1 MSSSTSDVSV
11 LIPFSDGNLEEE
23 QQLLRCPL
31 VKVPKVEFSNINGNE
46 RLLDYVQR
54 VKKIVRENSINNV
67 LALSDISTFVHS
79 AIARD
84 FHSVP
89 GPSVEACFL
98 AFHKAYTRQYM
109 DPAANT
115 TPYAVVDLDSP
126 TMLTG
131 AKQALSK
138 VGFPAFVK
146 PATGFASVGVKKV
159 TSHDEMRSV
168 LQNLRTM
175 RDKYPN
181 FLLAPSA
188 SFFRSFYEE
197 YVDITK
203 YPLALRDVVI
213 VEPFMDAENFY
224 TVDGCVIDGK
234 IVHWAIT
241 DSLRYDEQDARFVT
255 MICPTTLN
263 DDQQKPIWDL
273 YEAVMTRMIQVG
285 FNNSFAHI
293 EVFQMKDK
301 QLKLIEINAR
311 ASRHHQALYS
321 VCLEKGRMDYVSMSA
336 GRGIQHT
343 PPIPTGKHGI
353 MYLVK
358 FRELERA
365 GNLMDFGQIEK
376 LKTDPDVRFILTA
389 GPDEVMTDFFG
400 STGAHFCIVLAYG
413 NTRTEAVRKLAEV
426 LLLTVKKTEKLTY
439 PMSNVA

>member
-1 MSSSTSDVSV
+1 MSSIASDVSV
-11 LIPFSDGNLEEE
+11 LIPFSDGNLEEKQE
-23 QQLLRCPL
+23 LLRCPL
-31 VKVPKVEFSNINGNE
+31 VKVQKVAFSNINDNE

-54 VKKIVRENSINNV
+54 VKEIVKDNSVNNV

-84 FHSVP
+84 FHGLP

-115 TPYAVVDLDSP
+115 TPYAVVDLDS
-126 TMLTG
+126 G
-131 AKQALSK
+131 YQW
-138 VGFPAFVK
+138 
-146 PATGFASVGVKKV
+146 
-159 TSHDEMRSV
+159 
-168 LQNLRTM
+168 
-175 RDKYPN
+175 
-181 FLLAPSA
+181 
-188 SFFRSFYEE
+188 SFYEE

-203 YPLALRDVVI
+203 FPLALRDVVV
-213 VEPFMDAENFY
+213 VEPFVEAENFY

-273 YEAVMTRMIQVG
+273 YDAVMTRMIQFG

-301 QLKLIEINAR
+301 QLKLIEVNAR

-321 VCLEKGRMDYVSMSA
+321 ACFEKGRMDYVSLSA

-343 PPIPTGKHGI
+343 PPIPTGTHGI

-365 GNLMDFGQIEK
+365 GNLMDFDQIQR

-389 GPDEVMTDFFG
+389 GPDEEVTDFFG
-400 STGAHFCIVLAYG
+400 STGGHFCMVLAYG
-413 NTRTEAVRKLAEV
+413 NTRMAAIRKLAEV
-426 LLLTVKKTEKLTY
+426 LRLTVKKLEKLTY
-439 PMSNVA
+439 PISCETRGLREKRSSAGFMSVTM